1 MIFLN
6 LLKTNS
12 CYSIEKGIQLYHACD
27 GESLRENEF
36 PFRLYENNSR
46 WKKLLLSN
54 AKIIFNVVS
63 SISRASGMTTIS
75 TISTSISPSTAWK
88 INFSNDYTKSIS
100 SNKTNL
106 KALYDY
112 IEKKNSLSTT
122 ALESPGTVSN
132 QKEEEDSLW
141 LERNEKEGWN
151 LIDTGQVKREVR
163 SYLEF
168 MVKHSKNL
176 ILGINRRGWISLFCI
191 NSVLI

>member
-1 MIFLN
+1 M
-6 LLKTNS
+6 
-12 CYSIEKGIQLYHACD
+12 
-27 GESLRENEF
+27 
-36 PFRLYENNSR
+36 
-46 WKKLLLSN
+46 LLSN

-75 TISTSISPSTAWK
+75 TISSSIWPSTAWK
-88 INFSNDYTKSIS
+88 INFSNDYTKSIY

-151 LIDTGQVKREVR
+151 LIDTGQVKIEVR